1 MVLEVQQL
9 KELGLILWDFAAL
22 TIEFNL
28 KGSKDMLSGLKVQE
42 LEIDY
47 GPVFLKELRR
57 A

>member
-1 MVLEVQQL
+1 
-9 KELGLILWDFAAL
+9 LGLILWDFAAL

-28 KGSKDMLSGLKVQE
+28 MGSKDMLSGLKVQE